1 MRSGFWWGCA
11 AGNQGCKARHRSI
24 PALTALEERLTPTN
38 TAPYVQAP
46 VADISVNPGAFA
58 QSFNL
63 AQVFADADPLNSK
76 VGIVTSEGTVEV
88 ELFDRAAP
96 ATVANFLRYVQAD
109 RYDNTIVHRSVPG
122 FVVQAGGYRYVSTDT
137 GLALPHIDTYP
148 TVVNEFSPTRSNLRG
163 TIAMAKLG
171 SDPNSATSEFF
182 FNLGNN
188 SSNLDNQNGGFT
200 VFAQVISQGMN
211 VVDGI
216 AGLQYYDAGS
226 PFDTI
231 PLKNITQSQTQIL
244 VQNLITINDVAI
256 RSLGEQVSYSVVS
269 NSNPNVV
276 TPAIVNGSL
285 NFAFSATAQG
295 RSTVVVRATDRAG
308 ATVDMPVNLRVGN
321 LVPVIQAPTTTS
333 FVVNQSKVLSG
344 LSVSDA
350 DGLPADILNLTA
362 TVTAGTLK
370 QGTATA
376 KSLSFSGTQAAI
388 NTWLAGLNY
397 QSATD
402 SVVTDTLALRIT
414 ETGIS
419 EPLTATKN
427 VALAPLRNS
436 VTKVTDPLATS
447 KVALMIQ
454 GTDGADAIWVR
465 PSGTSTTTYLVT
477 MGSVTQTVAGITG
490 RVVVFGFAGNDSINL
505 ASARIATRVDAGDG
519 NDIVQGGSAA
529 DIIFGGNGADLLI
542 GGLGADTIS
551 GDAGNDIL
559 VDGTVALTQAGDT
572 LTRVLTT
579 WSSVAVPTTT
589 IYNNITARLRMTADT
604 AARDTLKGLAG
615 SDWFWSAVSQNT
627 GVLADILDAPVEK
640 RRTV

>member
-1 MRSGFWWGCA
+1 
-11 AGNQGCKARHRSI
+11 
-24 PALTALEERLTPTN
+24 
-38 TAPYVQAP
+38 
-46 VADISVNPGAFA
+46 
-58 QSFNL
+58 
-63 AQVFADADPLNSK
+63 
-76 VGIVTSEGTVEV
+76 
-88 ELFDRAAP
+88 
-96 ATVANFLRYVQAD
+96 
-109 RYDNTIVHRSVPG
+109 
-122 FVVQAGGYRYVSTDT
+122 
-137 GLALPHIDTYP
+137 
-148 TVVNEFSPTRSNLRG
+148 
-163 TIAMAKLG
+163 
-171 SDPNSATSEFF
+171 
-182 FNLGNN
+182 
-188 SSNLDNQNGGFT
+188 
-200 VFAQVISQGMN
+200 
-211 VVDGI
+211 
-216 AGLQYYDAGS
+216 
-226 PFDTI
+226 
-231 PLKNITQSQTQIL
+231 
-244 VQNLITINDVAI
+244 
-256 RSLGEQVSYSVVS
+256 
-269 NSNPNVV
+269 
-276 TPAIVNGSL
+276 
-285 NFAFSATAQG
+285 AFSATDQG

-321 LVPVIQAPTTTS
+321 LVPSIQAPTTAS
-333 FVVNQSKVLSG
+333 FIVNQSKVLTE
-344 LSVSDA
+344 LSVGDA
-350 DGLPADILNLTA
+350 DGLPTDILNLTA

-370 QGTATA
+370 QGATSA
-376 KSLSFSGTQAAI
+376 KSLSVSGTQAAI

-477 MGSVTQTVAGITG
+477 MGSVTQTVTGITG

-505 ASARIATRVDAGDG
+505 ALARIATRVDAGDG
-519 NDIVQGGSAA
+519 SDIVQGGTAA

-615 SDWFWSAVSQNT
+615 SDWFWSTLTQNT
-627 GVLADILDAPVEK
+627 GVLADILDIPAEK

>member
-1 MRSGFWWGCA
+1 MRSGFLWRCA

-24 PALTALEERLTPTN
+24 PALTGLEERLTPAN

-46 VADISVNPGAFA
+46 IADIAVNPGATS

-76 VGIVTSEGTVEV
+76 VGIITSEGTVEV

-109 RYDNTIVHRSVPG
+109 RYDNTVVHRSVPG

-148 TVVNEFSPTRSNLRG
+148 NVVNEFSPTRSNLRG

-182 FNLGNN
+182 FNLANN

-200 VFAQVISQGMN
+200 VFAQVISQGMT

-216 AGLQYYDAGS
+216 AGLRYYDVGS

-269 NSNPNVV
+269 NSNPDVV

-308 ATVDMPVNLRVGN
+308 AMVDMPVNLRVGN
-321 LVPVIQAPTTTS
+321 LVPSIQAPTTTS

-370 QGTATA
+370 QGTASA

-477 MGSVTQTVAGITG
+477 MGSVTQTVTGITG
-490 RVVVFGFAGNDSINL
+490 RVVVFGFSGNDSINL
-505 ASARIATRVDAGDG
+505 ASVRIATRVDAGDG
-519 NDIVQGGSAA
+519 NDIVQGGTAA
-529 DIIFGGNGADLLI
+529 DIIFGGSGADILI

-559 VDGTVALTQAGDT
+559 ADGTVALTQAGDT
-572 LTRVLTT
+572 LARVLTS
-579 WSSVAVPTTT
+579 WSSVLVPTTAV
-589 IYNNITARLRMTADT
+589 YNNITARLRMTADT

-615 SDWFWSAVSQNT
+615 TDWFWSALAQNT
-627 GVLADILDAPVEK
+627 GVLADILDTPAEK
-640 RRTV
+640 RRAA